1 MGLFA
6 STAAV
11 AAGSNSVYAPCG
23 EVKNDKEERLVIKLR
38 GKRSLR
44 FREAFAVTPVV
55 SCDRPCR
62 GRLSGRKVVRKRS
75 YRLR

>member
-1 MGLFA
+1 M
-6 STAAV
+6 
-11 AAGSNSVYAPCG
+11 
-23 EVKNDKEERLVIKLR
+23 IKLR

-62 GRLSGRKVVRKRS
+62 GRLTGRKVGPQAQLSAALKAM
-75 YRLR
+75 